1 MVYVDNMPNPQM
13 AENVIAY
20 FFCSIFFAILKMQ
33 EQIKQKRKEVKN
45 EILCYENGRR
55 GHFIF

>member
-1 MVYVDNMPNPQM
+1 MVYVDNMLNPQM

-20 FFCSIFFAILKMQ
+20 FFCSIFFAILNVRTNKT
-33 EQIKQKRKEVKN
+33 KKRKEVKN

-55 GHFIF
+55 SRVIF